1 MKLKYILLSGLI
13 GMGLTASAQQIPTL
27 NQYTYNRFLYNPAV
41 AGATGDPIIALSHKR
56 QWDNM
61 PNAPVT
67 TQLIFDMPFG
77 TNIGVGGQLFSDR
90 SHLINNTGGMATLA
104 YYLPLDA
111 KKEAKLS
118 FGLSAGVVYQGFDF
132 QRATVED
139 LTDNAILKDVG
150 SSIAFNANVG
160 LNFKYKGLNVGL
172 AVPQVANSNAKYS
185 TQVSDNIRYQFERHW
200 LAMASYKFG
209 DVNKI
214 TVEPNLMMR
223 SVAGLPM
230 QFDLGA
236 LANWKETFQVGAGYR
251 SANVFTNTAG
261 INFTAGFNLKK
272 QLGIAYTVETLLD
285 GTQAG
290 NFGASHEVIITY
302 RFGASRETAE
312 KIKALEDRLA
322 ANEKKADAAL
332 TTATHADSLGKMTE
346 ERVGSLEKRTD
357 KVETTSKDLE
367 KRMGDTEKQTALNS
381 SNIKDL
387 QGRVSVSEKDIT
399 DLKSRKVE
407 ATSNDI
413 AYKKMA
419 QVFFE
424 NGKSELT
431 ATAKA
436 ELGALK
442 EALDHKKG
450 NFMIYIAGHA
460 SNSGSAQANMLL
472 SVRRSGAVKRYL
484 ENLGVKQPVLVMANG
499 AEMNETEKDK
509 GTDRRVDVFLS
520 GE

>member
-1 MKLKYILLSGLI
+1 MKAKYILLSGLMGI
-13 GMGLTASAQQIPTL
+13 GLTVSAQQIPTL

-61 PNAPVT
+61 PSAPVT
-67 TQLIFDMPFG
+67 TQLVFDMPFG

-90 SHLINNTGGMATLA
+90 SHLINNTGGMATFA

-111 KKEAKLS
+111 KKETKLS

-150 SSIAFNANVG
+150 SSVAFNANVG
-160 LNFKYKGLNVGL
+160 LNFKYKGLNLGL

-200 LAMASYKFG
+200 IGMASYKFG
-209 DVNKI
+209 DVSKI
-214 TVEPNLMMR
+214 TVEPNLMVR

-230 QFDLGA
+230 QFDFGA

-251 SANVFTNTAG
+251 SANVFNNTAG

-290 NFGASHEVIITY
+290 NFGASHEVMITY
-302 RFGASRETAE
+302 RFSANREAAE

-332 TTATHADSLGKMTE
+332 TTATRADSIGKISE
-346 ERVGSLEKRTD
+346 ERVGALEKRTD
-357 KVETTSKDLE
+357 KVEGTAKDL
-367 KRMGDTEKQTALNS
+367 EKQTALNS

-387 QGRVSVSEKDIT
+387 QGRVATSEKDIS

-407 ATSNDI
+407 ATSNNI

-424 NGKSELT
+424 NGKSDLT
-431 ATAKA
+431 AASKA
-436 ELGALK
+436 ELQALK
-442 EALDHKKG
+442 EALDNKKG

-484 ENLGVKQPVLVMANG
+484 ESLGVKQPVLVMANG
-499 AEMNETEKDK
+499 AEMNETEKEQ

>member
-1 MKLKYILLSGLI
+1 MKLKYILLSGFLGI
-13 GMGLTASAQQIPTL
+13 GIAASAQQIPTL

-41 AGATGDPIIALSHKR
+41 AGASGDPVVAVSHKR

-61 PNAPVT
+61 PNSPVT
-67 TQLIFDMPFG
+67 TQLVFDMPFG
-77 TNIGVGGQLFSDR
+77 TNIGVGAQVFSDR
-90 SHLINNTGGMATLA
+90 THLVNNTGGMATFA
-104 YYLPLDA
+104 YYVPLDA

-118 FGLSAGVVYQGFDF
+118 LGISAGVVGQNFDF
-132 QRATVED
+132 QRATLED
-139 LTDNAILKDVG
+139 LNDNAVLKDVG
-150 SSIAFNANVG
+150 SSVAFNANVG
-160 LNFKYKGLNVGL
+160 LNFKYKGLNAGL

-185 TQVSDNIRYQFERHW
+185 TQVSDKIRYQFERHW
-200 LAMASYKFG
+200 LAMLSYKFG

-214 TVEPNLMMR
+214 TVEPNFMLR

-230 QFDLGA
+230 QFDFGA
-236 LANWKETFQVGAGYR
+236 LANWKETFQLGAGYR
-251 SANVFTNTAG
+251 SANLFTNTAG

-272 QLGIAYTVETLLD
+272 QLGIAYTIETLMGND
-285 GTQAG
+285 AA
-290 NFGASHEVIITY
+290 NFGNSHEVMLTY
-302 RFGASRETAE
+302 RFGGNREQAE

-322 ANEKKADAAL
+322 ANETKTDKAL
-332 TTATHADSLGKMTE
+332 TTATNADSLAKANDARLGA
-346 ERVGSLEKRTD
+346 VEKRTD
-357 KVETTSKDLE
+357 ATEGKLGALE
-367 KRMGDTEKQTALNS
+367 KQVAKNS
-381 SNIKDL
+381 SEIRDVSD
-387 QGRVSVSEKDIT
+387 RVSAVERDVK

-407 ATSNDI
+407 AISNDI

-424 NGKSELT
+424 NGKADLT

-442 EALDHKKG
+442 TALDSKKG

-472 SVRRSGAVKRYL
+472 SVRRSAVVKRYL
-484 ENLGVKQPVLVMANG
+484 EGLGVKQPVLVMANG
-499 AEMNETEKDK
+499 AEMNESEKDK
-509 GTDRRVDVFLS
+509 GSDRRVDVFLS